1 MSTNYIN
8 KITDT
13 GGTTHDI
20 AEGVD
25 TRIFRATCS
34 TAANTAAKVATLD
47 DATGYSLAAGVRVAV
62 TFTYGNSAA
71 TPTLNVNS
79 GGAKN
84 ITVPTSVTALTSGN
98 GTTYNTWGPHE
109 TVIFTYS
116 GSYWVSGGSSR
127 SIYNAYVSNAHAH
140 GNITSGGDITAT
152 APTIAN
158 GDQLII
164 NDHSASKITNGPTF
178 DGSTT
183 TTALTPKGTWETFS
197 KFSGSYN
204 DLSNKPTIPT
214 VPTNVSAFTNDA
226 GYITSADIPEG
237 SAASTTTPKMD
248 GTAAIGTELAF
259 ARGDHVHPSDTSRV
273 PTSRTINGKALSSNI
288 TLSASDVGALPSS
301 TVIPDPTTVTQ
312 TLTSGT
318 EIGSVNGTKLY
329 APSEPFYTDGSAQ
342 GKLLG
347 FTKHTYS
354 GISGVLLYESV
365 DSEGVFIPD
374 GAGFNTGSQAI
385 ISQIPTATSQLTNDS
400 GFITSAPVTSVNTK
414 TGAVVL
420 SASDISALALT
431 GGTLSGKL
439 TITGSSSTDN
449 KDLLEINHGSIHVK
463 ESSTDPYS
471 ISIDNTIYRPALY
484 IDSNGRGLYDS
495 SGSSSAASG
504 TQSWIIYMDTSDN
517 VKIPHELRVDGASIR
532 AYQKSGQTN
541 AITNEVIS
549 PSHRIGFAI
558 NGSDSNTRGIYDW
571 SNGSSGSGNK
581 GLGDWVLQLN
591 VSNQISMP
599 NLYIGG
605 DQVKP
610 LKHYDETSS
619 TNYTISSNNYVAIT
633 RPSAISGKTIVAIT
647 VLAWSSNTG
656 AFWVMPYSASN
667 TSNPYIVGASG
678 VKVNGLKLRYWYVD

>member
-273 PTSRTINGKALSSNI
+273 PTSRTVNGKALSANI
-288 TLSASDVGALPSS
+288 TLSASDVGALPDS
-301 TVIPDPTTVTQ
+301 TVVPTISDTYDSDSSDGM
-312 TLTSGT
+312 SGKA
-318 EIGSVNGTKLY
+318 V
-329 APSEPFYTDGSAQ
+329 GSA
-342 GKLLG
+342 
-347 FTKHTYS
+347 
-354 GISGVLLYESV
+354 ISGAFSNHWDEQTTMYYVMVSGGSASIINTNGGPVSYQEFVMATSSAHSAFFVQPINSTYMRSYVPVSLDSGGLNVILTAVEGRTTHVVNVADGGSGLVGVHYEVTSPTLVSQLSNDAGFVTADEVYSPSMYQASGASNTSTALTAGTITQVTLVSTNAVSV
-365 DSEGVFIPD
+365 GSGFSISEGGIKCQN
-374 GAGFNTGSQAI
+374 AGTYK
-385 ISQIPTATSQLTNDS
+385 IS
-400 GFITSAPVTSVNTK
+400 
-414 TGAVVL
+414 GAVFM
-420 SASDISALALT
+420 SAS
-431 GGTLSGKL
+431 K
-439 TITGSSSTDN
+439 
-449 KDLLEINHGSIHVK
+449 
-463 ESSTDPYS
+463 
-471 ISIDNTIYRPALY
+471 
-484 IDSNGRGLYDS
+484 S
-495 SGSSSAASG
+495 SGVTAKQAFIRKGSAFSSATEVHSATDTIDVGTTAAASG
-504 TQSWIIYMDTSDN
+504 TVSITPKLLQVSANEIIF
-517 VKIPHELRVDGASIR
+517 LACR
-532 AYQKSGQTN
+532 
-541 AITNEVIS
+541 
-549 PSHRIGFAI
+549 
-558 NGSDSNTRGIYDW
+558 
-571 SNGSSGSGNK
+571 
-581 GLGDWVLQLN
+581 
-591 VSNQISMP
+591 
-599 NLYIGG
+599 
-605 DQVKP
+605 
-610 LKHYDETSS
+610 
-619 TNYTISSNNYVAIT
+619 
-633 RPSAISGKTIVAIT
+633 T
-647 VLAWSSNTG
+647 VTG
-656 AFWVMPYSASN
+656 AGTYYPGNSA
-667 TSNPYIVGASG
+667 TFLLVERVA
-678 VKVNGLKLRYWYVD
+678 